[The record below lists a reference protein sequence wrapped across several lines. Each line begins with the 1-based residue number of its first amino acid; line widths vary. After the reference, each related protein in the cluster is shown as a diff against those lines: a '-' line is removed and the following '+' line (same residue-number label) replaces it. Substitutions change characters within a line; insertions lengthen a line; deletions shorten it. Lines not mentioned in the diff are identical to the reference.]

1 MSSESSMS
9 AEAEARNDHRMGLAA
24 RIGGTLSAMVRAYR
38 GRRSLRTL
46 IDADDRMLRDI
57 GVTRDDVRWALEA
70 PAGQDPSSLLRIR
83 AVSRRAAERAEFDAA
98 AAARAA
104 EAKESDSASGYKVCA

>member
-1 MSSESSMS
+1 MSSESSIS
-9 AEAEARNDHRMGLAA
+9 AEIEARNDHRMGMAA
-24 RIGGTLSAMVRAYR
+24 RVGKTLSAMVRAYR

-57 GVTRDDVRWALEA
+57 GVTRDDVRWALQA

-83 AVSRRAAERAEFDAA
+83 AVSRRAAERSELHAK

-104 EAKESDSASGYKVCA
+104 AVKEDDTASDYAACA